1 MGNLYNVEQKYNPTK
16 TVGIEDVSQ
25 AGLAKWK
32 QEVRKQI
39 MEKLKGYSP
48 EHVDDIIKKTFSD
61 SYYS

>member
-1 MGNLYNVEQKYNPTK
+1 MGNLYNVEQKYNPTAP
-16 TVGIEDVSQ
+16 VGIEDASQ

-39 MEKLKGYSP
+39 MEKLSGYSP
-48 EHVDDIIKKTFSD
+48 DKVDEIIKKTFSV

>member
-16 TVGIEDVSQ
+16 SAGTEDGSQ
-25 AGLAKWK
+25 AGLAQWK

-39 MEKLKGYSP
+39 MKKLKGYSP
-48 EHVDDIIKKTFSD
+48 EHVDDIIKKTFND

>member
-16 TVGIEDVSQ
+16 LVGTQDASQ

>member
-16 TVGIEDVSQ
+16 SVGTQDASQ
-25 AGLAKWK
+25 AGLAQWK

-39 MEKLKGYSP
+39 MEKLKSYSP